1 MTSRLIEEIL
11 KESDVLKTSEDRGRG
26 NALGEESECKT
37 ELLSHVHGII
47 LENGAF
53 RQGLNDLYLLLYKMT

>member
-11 KESDVLKTSEDRGRG
+11 TESDVLKTSEDRGRG
-26 NALGEESECKT
+26 NALGEESECKI

-53 RQGLNDLYLLLYKMT
+53 R